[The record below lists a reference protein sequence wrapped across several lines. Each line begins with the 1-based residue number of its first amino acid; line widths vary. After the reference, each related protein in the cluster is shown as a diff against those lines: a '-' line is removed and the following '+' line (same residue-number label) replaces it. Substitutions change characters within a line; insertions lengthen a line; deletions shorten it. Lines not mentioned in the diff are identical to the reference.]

1 METIIRLWQNLA
13 QFFLEWETFQTKFV
27 EKIKK
32 NMFNKADIIAAATAT
47 TGAWGGVVVK
57 VLRY

>member
-1 METIIRLWQNLA
+1 
-13 QFFLEWETFQTKFV
+13 
-27 EKIKK
+27 
-32 NMFNKADIIAAATAT
+32 MFNKADIIAAATAT